1 MRQGDDPYGVL
12 PLAIAGIVVGVGLA
26 LGFGALFYHE
36 WVKDDETASATTLA
50 KRDGRIEWAGWRRSA
65 RPDGPRWF
73 LQVRIEGDSRGY
85 IVSGD
90 RVAASY
96 REQVG
101 QPRLGEIADLRDTQ
115 ATVVVDSSLLN
126 APTPYLSG
134 LHVGGETVVPLEN
147 AQSKRSSLWGRA
159 GRLLLYGAATLVG
172 LGILGA
178 SGHHVVVC
186 VRYRRRRMEARRD
199 NP

>member
-1 MRQGDDPYGVL
+1 MRQGDDPYGML
-12 PLAIAGIVVGVGLA
+12 PLAVAGIVVGLGLA
-26 LGFGALFYHE
+26 LGVGTLFSHE
-36 WVKDDETASATTLA
+36 WLKDGETASASTLA

-65 RPDGPRWF
+65 RRDGPRWF
-73 LQVRIEGDSRGY
+73 LQVRLKGDPHGY

-90 RVAASY
+90 RVSASY

-101 QPRLGEIADLRDTQ
+101 PPSLGEITDLRDTE

-134 LHVGGETVVPLEN
+134 LHVDGETVVVLAN

-159 GRLLLYGAATLVG
+159 GRLLLYGAATLLG

-186 VRYRRRRMEARRD
+186 IRYRRRRMKARRD
-199 NP
+199 HP